1 MPATKLRKEFHQML
15 YNKGYTNNYD
25 ISRIWTGM
33 TTMLRFS
40 MGYRTIE
47 IIPNEKYEE
56 AKSILFK
63 LFNLIPRKE

>member
-1 MPATKLRKEFHQML
+1 
-15 YNKGYTNNYD
+15 
-25 ISRIWTGM
+25 
-33 TTMLRFS
+33 MLRFS